1 MAKSSSKP
9 VDRKPTAT
17 PRAKQTAGVKGGEKE
32 KVRREPKIRL
42 TLTES
47 QRWVICFILLFM
59 SAFVTL
65 SVVSHY
71 FTWRADQMGL
81 GVANSGGS
89 WGLKIASKLV
99 GDWFGLFALCI
110 PAIGFIL
117 AYVAVRGNRGGMLMR
132 TVKILV
138 AAMLIGSFSLGAVL
152 GADGSFGSGLGG
164 KLGID
169 VATWLSGEIG
179 RLGIGLLMFMSWLLW
194 ALYVNSTRTIGAMNK
209 LAHKTASIFRPRQR
223 ALTSVGGGDDEED
236 DSDRVL
242 PKDESEDEF
251 IEVERDDDSTH
262 PEGDNNT
269 QPEGDDSNEG
279 DKASTEDIDSP
290 IVPTDNDTDNGQ
302 DDGGDGGG
310 LEIIVPKDEDF
321 VEVEHDT
328 LPEGEDDNGNDGGDV
343 AQPQPTEPSNVI
355 DDDLE
360 IVDTELGGMEGLPT
374 NDTHSSTP
382 TDNVLDDDMVDV
394 QIGTG
399 GIVET
404 GDDGSVQVVKDG
416 HTDEDAGK
424 IGTLYD
430 PTKELSRFKRP
441 PLEILEKYDEDGVQ
455 YSVEEINENKEII
468 EQTLDIFGVK
478 IRKITATIGPTV
490 TLYEI
495 EPEKG
500 TKVAKIKNLEDDIAI
515 SLKAVSIRLI
525 APMPGRGTIG
535 VEIPNRTRRR
545 VSMYSVLKSKK
556 FQESKYALPVVIGK
570 TIQNET
576 FIFDLA
582 DMPHMI
588 VAGATGQGK
597 SVGLNAIIASLIYK
611 RHPAEL
617 KFVMVDPKKVEL
629 SLYSRLENYYLA
641 KMESAEEAIL
651 TDTQKVVYTLNSLC
665 IEMEERYKLLKAAG
679 VKRID
684 AYNQKFLE
692 RKLHPKYGHRY
703 LPYIVVVIDEF
714 ADMIMTAGKEVET
727 PIQRLGQLARAIGI
741 HLIIATQRPDAKVI
755 TGLISSNCPA
765 RMGFKVANMINSRI
779 ILGEPGAEKLVGKGD
794 MLMQING
801 ETTRLQCAFIDTP
814 EIDRIVDFVSA
825 QQGYSSAYLLPDY
838 VPEDGDH
845 SEPHEDVGELDSKFE
860 EVARYVVGNQ
870 QGSTSFI
877 QRKYKIGYTRAARIM
892 DQLEAY
898 GIVGKSDGGKPREV
912 LVSDLPSLERL
923 LRDIFIENF

>member
-1 MAKSSSKP
+1 MAKSSTKP
-9 VDRKPTAT
+9 VDRKPSTT
-17 PRAKQTAGVKGGEKE
+17 PRAKQAAGARGGEI
-32 KVRREPKIRL
+32 VSREPKIRL

-47 QRWVICFILLFM
+47 QRWVICFFLLFM

-71 FTWRADQMGL
+71 FTWKADQMGL
-81 GVANSGGS
+81 GVANIGGS
-89 WGLKIASKLV
+89 WGLKIASTLV

-117 AYVAVRGNRGGMLMR
+117 AYVAVSGNRGGMLMR

-152 GADGSFGSGLGG
+152 GADGSFGSGMGG

-169 VATWLSGEIG
+169 VAAWLSGEIG
-179 RLGIGLLMFMSWLLW
+179 RLGVGLLMFMSWLLW

-209 LAHKTASIFRPRQR
+209 LAHKTASIFRPRR
-223 ALTSVGGGDDEED
+223 TIITDGEDDGDDDE
-236 DSDRVL
+236 SDRVL
-242 PKDESEDEF
+242 PEKEEDEF
-251 IEVERDDDSTH
+251 IEIERGEDGSLEDENEHSDADDNEENDNGDT
-262 PEGDNNT
+262 EEDDNNT
-269 QPEGDDSNEG
+269 TTLTDDENNDAKEGGE
-279 DKASTEDIDSP
+279 
-290 IVPTDNDTDNGQ
+290 
-302 DDGGDGGG
+302 
-310 LEIIVPKDEDF
+310 LEIVVPKDEDF
-321 VEVEHDT
+321 VDVDNET
-328 LPEGEDDNGNDGGDV
+328 FPNGEDNNDELGGEV
-343 AQPQPTEPSNVI
+343 VKPQPAEPQEVI
-355 DDDLE
+355 DEDLE

-374 NDTHSSTP
+374 DDTHSRTQ
-382 TDNVLDDDMVDV
+382 TDEQLDDELTDV

-399 GIVET
+399 GVVET

-692 RKLHPKYGHRY
+692 RRLHPKYGHRY

-814 EIDRIVDFVSA
+814 EIDRIVDFVAA

-838 VPEDGDH
+838 VPEDADH
-845 SEPHEDVGELDSKFE
+845 GEPHEDVGELDSKFE

-912 LVSDLPSLERL
+912 FVSDLPSLERM